1 MPIHLYQFHI
11 ILFFEK
17 STMFLNPFKY
27 SIVLLYMSQLIQEE
41 QKIDAN
47 IISEIKK
54 WDELEIHSDIL
65 RGIYAYGFERPSPI
79 QSKAIVPILQ
89 KRDIIAQAQSGT
101 GKTAAFT
108 IGALGRIDPLLNATQ
123 VLVLAPTREL
133 TKQIAGVFTIL
144 SSMMKDIRIKTLVG
158 GTSTE
163 EDVRSLRRNTISQ
176 PDLMRISSYLFEFA
190 STNRYFSKLYADLY
204 TELVNKYECMK
215 ETIDNSFRSFLELF
229 ANIEYV
235 DPDVN
240 YDEFCRINKI
250 NEKRKS
256 LSTFFMNL
264 SANNLLSRD
273 KMVELTY
280 IMIQRVIEYIP
291 MADKKAHVDEYT
303 ENIAI
308 LFNKDIYANISDKL
322 IDGKTIIE
330 TIQML
335 ATSKAKTYPG
345 LSSKCIFKYM
355 DLIDM

>member
-1 MPIHLYQFHI
+1 M
-11 ILFFEK
+11 K
-17 STMFLNPFKY
+17 T
-27 SIVLLYMSQLIQEE
+27 
-41 QKIDAN
+41 N
-47 IISEIKK
+47 II
-54 WDELEIHSDIL
+54 
-65 RGIYAYGFERPSPI
+65 G
-79 QSKAIVPILQ
+79 
-89 KRDIIAQAQSGT
+89 
-101 GKTAAFT
+101 
-108 IGALGRIDPLLNATQ
+108 LLDK
-123 VLVLAPTREL
+123 L
-133 TKQIAGVFTIL
+133 I
-144 SSMMKDIRIKTLVG
+144 
-158 GTSTE
+158 E
-163 EDVRSLRRNTISQ
+163 ENTITQ
-176 PDLMRISSYLFEFA
+176 PQLMQISSYLFEFA

-204 TELVNKYECMK
+204 TELINKYECMK
-215 ETIDNSFRSFLELF
+215 QTLDDSFHSFLELF

-273 KMVELTY
+273 KLVELTY

-308 LFNKDIYANISDKL
+308 LFNKETYTNVHDKL
-322 IDGKTIIE
+322 IDGKTITE

-335 ATSKAKTYPG
+335 ATSKPKTYPG

>member
-1 MPIHLYQFHI
+1 M
-11 ILFFEK
+11 
-17 STMFLNPFKY
+17 
-27 SIVLLYMSQLIQEE
+27 
-41 QKIDAN
+41 
-47 IISEIKK
+47 
-54 WDELEIHSDIL
+54 
-65 RGIYAYGFERPSPI
+65 
-79 QSKAIVPILQ
+79 
-89 KRDIIAQAQSGT
+89 
-101 GKTAAFT
+101 
-108 IGALGRIDPLLNATQ
+108 
-123 VLVLAPTREL
+123 
-133 TKQIAGVFTIL
+133 KQ
-144 SSMMKDIRIKTLVG
+144 
-158 GTSTE
+158 
-163 EDVRSLRRNTISQ
+163 
-176 PDLMRISSYLFEFA
+176 
-190 STNRYFSKLYADLY
+190 
-204 TELVNKYECMK
+204 
-215 ETIDNSFRSFLELF
+215 TIDNNFHSFLELF

-355 DLIDM
+355 DLVDM